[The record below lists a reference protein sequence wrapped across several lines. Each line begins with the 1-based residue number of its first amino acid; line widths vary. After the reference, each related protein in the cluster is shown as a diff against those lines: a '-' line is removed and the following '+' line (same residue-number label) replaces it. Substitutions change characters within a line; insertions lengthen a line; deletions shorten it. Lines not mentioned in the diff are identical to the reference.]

1 MQHVVIAR
9 LPDQRLD
16 AAVSSFRRWLRDG
29 AITIAGFGFMF
40 AAIASLQYQEQVS
53 PAVSRLANATAD
65 MTRGVQS
72 TLRLFL

>member
-1 MQHVVIAR
+1 MQDVLIAR

-16 AAVSSFRRWLRDG
+16 ALLSSCRRWARDG

-53 PAVSRLANATAD
+53 PAVTRLAHATAD

-72 TLRLFL
+72 TLRLFR